1 MVLQLERR
9 NIPSPETIMRLQNAK
24 RSIKE
29 PADPSPQEMENLKRQ
44 FPCLYPVNPHM
55 KDFNARL
62 QTFDQRWPSQ
72 KVNATPQHIAKA
84 GFYFLGNFYKTILS
98 KTFY

>member
-1 MVLQLERR
+1 MVLQIESR
-9 NIPSPETIMRLQNAK
+9 NIPLPETLIRLQNARK
-24 RSIKE
+24 KIEE
-29 PADPSPQEMENLKRQ
+29 PADPSRQEIENLKRQ
-44 FPCLYPVNPHM
+44 FPCLNPVNPHM

-84 GFYFLGNFYKTILS
+84 GFYFLGKFYKT
-98 KTFY
+98 TF